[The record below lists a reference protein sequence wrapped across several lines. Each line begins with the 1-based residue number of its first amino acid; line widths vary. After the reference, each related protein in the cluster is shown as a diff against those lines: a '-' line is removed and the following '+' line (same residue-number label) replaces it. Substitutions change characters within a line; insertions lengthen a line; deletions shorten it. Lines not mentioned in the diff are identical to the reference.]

1 MKTKIYHFDDW
12 LTWLNINHIPVDIKH
27 VDFKE
32 HYQNLE
38 SFENNYKNFMK
49 LLINELI
56 KEYNLIQEFENNQDI
71 INKYNT
77 GDLCSETDEKYS
89 GGFWDLSGDIATEKQ
104 EYIFYAFQE
113 LLELSNKK

>member
-1 MKTKIYHFDDW
+1 MNKE
-12 LTWLNINHIPVDIKH
+12 
-27 VDFKE
+27 FKAK
-32 HYQNLE
+32 Q
-38 SFENNYKNFMK
+38 MK

-113 LLELSNKK
+113 LLAKIK